1 MASDRLE
8 LVLSLHHPGNNLAR
22 ANIAKRTGAT
32 FATINSRVND
42 SSLLPQLMRFRELN
56 FNRRRIDR
64 FLLPRFIS
72 KFGKRGLNTVHFP

>member
-32 FATINSRVND
+32 FATINSRQRFVPP
-42 SSLLPQLMRFRELN
+42 PQLVGDPPPIN
-56 FNRRRIDR
+56 AIPRIK
-64 FLLPRFIS
+64 L
-72 KFGKRGLNTVHFP
+72 